1 MKVRDSGMPE
11 ESVWAGFFSPESIL
25 ASFGLDGE
33 TKDVVEFGCGYGT
46 FTLAAARLVGGAVF
60 TFDIEPD
67 MVATVCEKTSREGVW
82 NVVAEQ
88 RDVVE
93 EGTGLPDNF
102 AETVLLFNI
111 LHHHEPVALMAEAFR
126 VLRPGGRAAVI
137 HWNYDE
143 TTPRG
148 PSMDIRPRPEQ
159 CVEWGEEAGFFCFP
173 QDRFDFRPYH
183 YGLLLR
189 KPL

>member
-11 ESVWAGFFSPESIL
+11 ESVWSGFFTPESIL

-46 FTLAAARLVGGAVF
+46 FTLPTARLIEGIVF
-60 TFDIEPD
+60 TFDVEPD
-67 MVATVCEKTSREGVW
+67 MVATVCEKSGREGIW

-88 RDVVE
+88 RDFVA
-93 EGTGLPDNF
+93 EGTGLPNDF
-102 AETVLLFNI
+102 AEAVLLFNI
-111 LHHHEPVALMAEAFR
+111 LHHHEPVALMGSFR
-126 VLRPGGRAAVI
+126 VLQPGGRAAASLELR
-137 HWNYDE
+137 E

-148 PSMDIRPRPEQ
+148 PSMDFRRAEQ
-159 CVEWGEEAGFFCFP
+159 CITWGEQAGFIFFP
-173 QDRFDFRPYH
+173 HERYDFRPYH
-183 YGLLLR
+183 YGLLFR

>member
-11 ESVWAGFFSPESIL
+11 ESVWSGFFTPELIL
-25 ASFGLDGE
+25 ESFGLDGE

-46 FTLAAARLVGGAVF
+46 FTLPTARLIEGIVF
-60 TFDIEPD
+60 TFDVEPD
-67 MVATVCEKTSREGVW
+67 MVASVCEKSGREGIW

-88 RDVVE
+88 RDFVA
-93 EGTGLPDNF
+93 EGTGLPNDF
-102 AETVLLFNI
+102 AEAVLLFNI
-111 LHHHEPVALMAEAFR
+111 LHHHEPVALLAEAFR
-126 VLRPGGRAAVI
+126 VLQPGGRAAVI

-159 CVEWGEEAGFFCFP
+159 CITWGEQAGFGFFP
-173 QDRFDFRPYH
+173 HERYDFRPYH
-183 YGLLLR
+183 YGLLFR